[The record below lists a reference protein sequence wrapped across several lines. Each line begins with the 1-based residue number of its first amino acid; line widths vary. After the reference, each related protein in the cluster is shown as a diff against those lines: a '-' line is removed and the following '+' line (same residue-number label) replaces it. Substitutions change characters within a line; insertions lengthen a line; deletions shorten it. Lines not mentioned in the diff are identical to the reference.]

1 MGHFHW
7 NKIKQIEN
15 VNLIAVFDTS
25 KEKLQEAKAEGLKV
39 YPTLHEFL
47 DVKDMN
53 LVVVCTANNWHFNY
67 SLEALNAGKNVLC
80 EKPAMMSVRELK
92 EVIECAKLN
101 NKFFTVHQNR
111 RWDND
116 FKVICEVV
124 NSKTIGD
131 ITTIESVSYTHLE
144 S

>member
-53 LVVVCTANNWHFNY
+53 LVRCV
-67 SLEALNAGKNVLC
+67 
-80 EKPAMMSVRELK
+80 
-92 EVIECAKLN
+92 
-101 NKFFTVHQNR
+101 
-111 RWDND
+111 
-116 FKVICEVV
+116 
-124 NSKTIGD
+124 
-131 ITTIESVSYTHLE
+131 
-144 S
+144 